1 MSDIP
6 MAKTLLRA
14 NGYKVT
20 RTEGGFTAK
29 ARVIALMA
37 GVTLDFTLTHKDG
50 ISQLTAVRKEDG
62 YTAELPLGIMSLL
75 DVAVEAVDLKAR
87 AERS

>member
-20 RTEGGFTAK
+20 STETGFTAK
-29 ARVIALMA
+29 ASVVALVA
-37 GVTLDFTLTHKDG
+37 GITLDFKLTHKDG
-50 ISQLTAVRKEDG
+50 ESKFTAVRKEDG
-62 YTAELPLGIMSLL
+62 YTTDLPLGTKSLL
-75 DVAVEAVDLKAR
+75 DIAVEAVDIKAR